1 MHHNKGSSRGIKDN
15 PYVENIRK
23 CLHINEV
30 NNEFEF
36 KDGLLYFK
44 ELLYIPL
51 GPIQLMI
58 IQVWNNLPAAGHF
71 GFKKTIELI
80 SQDFLWPSSFILGFK
95 RSMGIVI
102 TGFYYK
108 SCTYKWKVFNFCG
121 RRSVDKDGSF
131 YSMQY
136 NYNRKRDSKTS
147 P

>member
-51 GPIQLMI
+51 GPMQLMI

-80 SQDFLWPSSFILGFK
+80 SQDFLWPQMWKRVKEFIQ
-95 RSMGIVI
+95 
-102 TGFYYK
+102 
-108 SCTYKWKVFNFCG
+108 SCVTCARGKVP
-121 RRSVDKDGSF
+121 
-131 YSMQY
+131 QHQ
-136 NYNRKRDSKTS
+136 
-147 P
+147 